1 VDSEAREEAV
11 VNEPAD
17 GAEGQAEILA
27 IGELG
32 HLVRERREINR
43 LSVRQAARDA
53 DVSFATLARV
63 EDGNQPD
70 FVTFMKLCAWLG
82 RPPSSFFRSVAERP
96 TDHLDN
102 ALGHLTADPR
112 LSPDAADRIASVVR
126 DLYAALAQPAEQ
138 VSVMDM
144 HLRAAP
150 VMRPGVPERL
160 VGILTDMRQA
170 LANRIAEGDL

>member
-1 VDSEAREEAV
+1 MVERSTEG
-11 VNEPAD
+11 AD
-17 GAEGQAEILA
+17 GQTEILA

-32 HLVRERREINR
+32 RLVRERREDHHQ
-43 LSVRQAARDA
+43 SVRQAARDA

-96 TDHLDN
+96 TDHLEH
-102 ALGHLTADPR
+102 AIGHLTADPR
-112 LSPDAADRIASVVR
+112 LSPNAADRITSVVR
-126 DLYAALAQPAEQ
+126 DLYAALAQAPEH

-150 VMRPGVPERL
+150 VMRPGVPDRL
-160 VGILTDMRQA
+160 VGILTDMRHA
-170 LANRIAEGDL
+170 LVDRIAQGEL

>member
-1 VDSEAREEAV
+1 MVDQPSGS
-11 VNEPAD
+11 AD
-17 GAEGQAEILA
+17 SQTEILE

-32 HLVRERREINR
+32 RLVRERREGHR
-43 LSVRQAARDA
+43 QSVRQAAREA
-53 DVSFATLARV
+53 DVSFATMSRV

-82 RPPSSFFRSVAERP
+82 RPPSSFFRPVAERP
-96 TDHLDN
+96 TDHLEH

-112 LSPDAADRIASVVR
+112 LSADAADRIASVVR
-126 DLYAALAQPAEQ
+126 DLYAALAQPPEHET
-138 VSVMDM
+138 VMDM

-170 LANRIAEGDL
+170 LVDRIAQGEL

>member
-1 VDSEAREEAV
+1 MWEEAV
-11 VNEPAD
+11 INQPTD
-17 GAEGQAEILA
+17 GGDGQAEILA
-27 IGELG
+27 VGDLG
-32 HLVRERREINR
+32 RLVRERREDNR
-43 LSVRQAARDA
+43 QSVRQAAQEA
-53 DVSFATLARV
+53 GVSFATLARV

-82 RPPSSFFRSVAERP
+82 RPPSSFFRPVTERP
-96 TDHLDN
+96 ADHLDH

-112 LSPDAADRIASVVR
+112 LSPDAAHRIASVVR
-126 DLYAALAQPAEQ
+126 DLYAALAQPPED
-138 VSVMDM
+138 VSVMDV

-170 LANRIAEGDL
+170 LVDRVTQGPL